1 MVDDC
6 RDCQEVFA
14 SCKHCSSEGCEECMG
29 EEFLLINGE
38 CVSKMTLGTVVAI
51 ALILMMVVVVVGKNV
66 LM

>member
-1 MVDDC
+1 
-6 RDCQEVFA
+6 
-14 SCKHCSSEGCEECMG
+14 MG

-51 ALILMMVVVVVGKNV
+51 VLILMMVVVVVGKNV